1 MTRSHIVETMTNVFS
16 QITSPPL
23 ALKKTDYLYNET
35 FEFLTIKRVNSYYM
49 ENNQK
54 FTWLK
59 HWKGNVFI
67 YENPFTQYGLF

>member
-1 MTRSHIVETMTNVFS
+1 
-16 QITSPPL
+16 
-23 ALKKTDYLYNET
+23 
-35 FEFLTIKRVNSYYM
+35 M

-67 YENPFTQYGLF
+67 YENPFTQYGLFTTIVRCQKKKRKGLGEP

>member
-35 FEFLTIKRVNSYYM
+35 FEFLTIKRV
-49 ENNQK
+49 
-54 FTWLK
+54 
-59 HWKGNVFI
+59 
-67 YENPFTQYGLF
+67 